1 MIASF
6 LWVGFSQNQQLWYI
20 RLAALARLR
29 LFGQTTAECNNLF
42 AALESASLSP
52 SASNA
57 NLPGSRSA
65 PVTPSAPGGFKSP
78 APPQVHNFDLYDYIR
93 TNLLPFELLVLKA
106 KTRYWAGDHMGY
118 LDELKALFGWCKSM
132 SKKACIGIT
141 KTSAAVRPPK
151 SRAKVKRDDQAVAM
165 WKERGARLI
174 LIMAS
179 QLIEMKV
186 TTLCCDKNVK

>member
-1 MIASF
+1 
-6 LWVGFSQNQQLWYI
+6 
-20 RLAALARLR
+20 
-29 LFGQTTAECNNLF
+29 
-42 AALESASLSP
+42 
-52 SASNA
+52 
-57 NLPGSRSA
+57 
-65 PVTPSAPGGFKSP
+65 
-78 APPQVHNFDLYDYIR
+78 
-93 TNLLPFELLVLKA
+93 
-106 KTRYWAGDHMGY
+106 MGY

-132 SKKACIGIT
+132 AKKACIGIT